1 MRFVSVLLAV
11 IVMAVVSGCGKQPG
25 QYGNFANAQSGG
37 LAGDSVAVLK
47 TAYPPAKTRLN
58 LLHQY
63 SDDAFGVELVE
74 ALRREGYAIAEY
86 VPPPRGDKYSTASP
100 ESSPNTM
107 DIKTGRARR
116 INNKPVLIACMV
128 IVVVI
133 LTFVQV
139 LIGRRNRRMRRWVIG
154 CANRIERNSDG
165 GQRGKQE
172 SPLPGIVAE
181 HDGHQNEST
190 TSRCLSLSW

>member
-86 VPPPRGDKYSTASP
+86 VPPPRGDKYSTAGTS
-100 ESSPNTM
+100 ETSHSGGF
-107 DIKTGRARR
+107 DFAY
-116 INNKPVLIACMV
+116 
-128 IVVVI
+128 VVDH
-133 LTFVQV
+133 L
-139 LIGRRNRRMRRWVIG
+139 
-154 CANRIERNSDG
+154 ADDG
-165 GQRGKQE
+165 GMR
-172 SPLPGIVAE
+172 
-181 HDGHQNEST
+181 
-190 TSRCLSLSW
+190 LSLFVGDETLSRLYAIGGKPEEPTYAPLGDWVRKQDREE

>member
-37 LAGDSVAVLK
+37 LAGDSVAILK

-63 SDDAFGVELVE
+63 SGDVFGVELVE

-86 VPPPRGDKYSTASP
+86 APPPRGDKYSETHPTASP
-100 ESSPNTM
+100 TPGGL
-107 DIKTGRARR
+107 DFGY
-116 INNKPVLIACMV
+116 V
-128 IVVVI
+128 IDH
-133 LTFVQV
+133 L
-139 LIGRRNRRMRRWVIG
+139 
-154 CANRIERNSDG
+154 AEDG
-165 GQRGKQE
+165 GMR
-172 SPLPGIVAE
+172 
-181 HDGHQNEST
+181 
-190 TSRCLSLSW
+190 LSLFVGDETLSRLYAVGGTPEEPAYAPLGDWVWRQEGRYDR